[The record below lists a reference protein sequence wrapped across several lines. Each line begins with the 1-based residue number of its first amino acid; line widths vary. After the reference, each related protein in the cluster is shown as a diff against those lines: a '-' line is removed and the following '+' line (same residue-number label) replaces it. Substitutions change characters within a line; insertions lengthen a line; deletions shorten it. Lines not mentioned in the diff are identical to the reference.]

1 MADTFPNIT
10 PDMSSAPRY
19 TPKILR
25 AEFGDGYL
33 QAAGDGINPFKE
45 EWDLSFSNRPKSD
58 IDTITAFVRAKNG
71 AEAFLWTPPDE
82 VTAKKW
88 FTTGAINGPTKTGPD
103 SYSVS
108 FTIERTHNP

>member
-1 MADTFPNIT
+1 MADTFPNIEPDKSSSRRRT
-10 PDMSSAPRY
+10 PR
-19 TPKILR
+19 ILR

-45 EWDLSFSNRPKSD
+45 EWDLSFTNRPKDD
-58 IDTITAFVRAKNG
+58 IDTIVEFVEEKNG

-88 FTTGAINGPTKTGPD
+88 FTTGAINGPNKTGPD
-103 SYSVS
+103 SYTVS
-108 FTIERTHNP
+108 FTIERTFNP